1 MERDESGDEHAT
13 LLGLGLLAAA
23 MILALGVV
31 GFLVGTMWQPSTQLS
46 NETGKL
52 FLQALF
58 VVAVGAVVAFFVEAL
73 RERRAS
79 RAETVRNARD
89 KAAAEEATRIQRAE
103 REREDALITL
113 REFIDKLDR
122 AYVEVKRTRRSLEV
136 QAKPDLSGS
145 IERDAYLDAMLDLN
159 EQQMDLEQLKRDAD
173 MSVNRLPE
181 LEAVA
186 EAVRGWRST

>member
-1 MERDESGDEHAT
+1 
-13 LLGLGLLAAA
+13 
-23 MILALGVV
+23 
-31 GFLVGTMWQPSTQLS
+31 MWQPSTQLS